1 MGMRMEEKSRKNKV
15 TIVQIRYLS
24 HEGLNEQ
31 LKRKGEMII
40 LSTSLLLLWSFC
52 EFHRHLLTCI
62 MG

>member
-40 LSTSLLLLWSFC
+40 FIDVSVVVVVVL
-52 EFHRHLLTCI
+52 
-62 MG
+62 